1 MNEYYEESITT
12 EDYINCNKTYEIEA
26 NPGLEEIIA
35 NSSKDEE
42 MKAFEIEK
50 TRQGPLITA
59 TFSAFS
65 ESGSTITSP
74 TYNNLCNSPCS

>member
-1 MNEYYEESITT
+1 
-12 EDYINCNKTYEIEA
+12 
-26 NPGLEEIIA
+26 